1 MVAALLAGGAGNVG
15 DGAPGVHDQR
25 ELLRRRPDV
34 QPRRVIPKPAR
45 TTRGDIQPQIQPRNP
60 PPRKKNWGKLS
71 RERERRAK
79 NELYRPVGE
88 EIIVE
93 AHAGVGVV
101 SIAEAA
107 PGRGGGEAGGVGVG
121 EREREHQRRP
131 RGAGPI
137 GGSRG
142 GGGGGSDEEEED
154 HRGGEG
160 HERAEP
166 TRPATRH
173 GEDSSRRAEEEEGRG
188 RELSEPERAT
198 TCWRRRRGVI
208 R

>member
-34 QPRRVIPKPAR
+34 QPRRVI
-45 TTRGDIQPQIQPRNP
+45 
-60 PPRKKNWGKLS
+60 
-71 RERERRAK
+71 
-79 NELYRPVGE
+79 PVGE

-137 GGSRG
+137 GGSRGG